1 MKELVRGGLF
11 GSETKLEKHHALQG
25 DRQSKLAS
33 IPLQLI
39 SKITVT
45 CLTKAISLNDM
56 TSNFLSGSRRLQL

>member
-1 MKELVRGGLF
+1 MKGLARGGLF
-11 GSETKLEKHHALQG
+11 SSETKLEKQHALQG

-45 CLTKAISLNDM
+45 RLTKAVSLNDM
-56 TSNFLSGSRRLQL
+56 ASSFLSGSRPLQL